1 MMKKRIGYFVLFL
14 SAVLF
19 VCPSIT
25 NASSA
30 SISATET
37 DGNVFL
43 VTANFTCSSDIN
55 CSYTVYLDG
64 GPILM
69 VSRC

>member
-14 SAVLF
+14 SVALF
-19 VCPSIT
+19 VYPSIT

-30 SISATET
+30 SLASTKID
-37 DGNVFL
+37 DGVFF
-43 VTANFTCSSDIN
+43 VSVNFTCPSDIN

-64 GPILM
+64 GPVLM